1 MKKILSL
8 MLASILVAASLTA
21 CGGQSTDKSTTNAD
35 STTQNSEI
43 QSTEG
48 TDSQGTNYTV
58 GICQLMVH
66 ESLDKATQGFM
77 DALTETVEAAGNT
90 VEFDTQ
96 VAGEA
101 NLCTTVVNTFTAK
114 QVDLIM
120 ANATPALLAAA
131 NATTTIPV
139 LGTSVTDYTDT
150 FAGNIPSNVS
160 GTSDAVP
167 FDEQA
172 KMMIETLGLAA
183 GDQVGVLY
191 CTNESNSLI
200 QYEAVKAL
208 FEAEGIVVKA
218 YTFSETTELQAI
230 ATSMANECKA
240 VYVPSDNT
248 VAANDAIVGTI
259 CTEKNV
265 PIYTSYGGAVC
276 YASLSIDYYELG
288 VETGKMAAQ
297 VLMGEKSVSDIEVT
311 TLTPSVVYNEE
322 LCAQLGIEVP
332 AE

>member
-1 MKKILSL
+1 MKKIVSL
-8 MLASILVAASLTA
+8 VLCAVLLVVLCFSLTGCSKNDA
-21 CGGQSTDKSTTNAD
+21 YK
-35 STTQNSEI
+35 I
-43 QSTEG
+43 
-48 TDSQGTNYTV
+48 

-66 ESLDKATQGFM
+66 DSLDKATQGFI
-77 DALTETVEAAGNT
+77 DAVNAKMEAAGKK

-96 VAGEA
+96 VAGDA
-101 NLCTTVVNTFTAK
+101 NLCSTVINTFTAK
-114 QVDLIM
+114 RVDLIM

-131 NATTTIPV
+131 NATTSIPV

-150 FAGNIPSNVS
+150 FAGKIPVNVS

-172 KMMIETLGLAA
+172 QMMIDTLGLAT

-208 FEAEGIVVKA
+208 FEAKGIVVKA
-218 YTFSETTELQAI
+218 YTFSETTELQAVT
-230 ATSMANECKA
+230 TSMANECKA

-248 VAANDAIVGTI
+248 VASNDAIVGTI

-276 YASLSIDYYELG
+276 YASLSIDYYQLG
-288 VETGKMAAQ
+288 YETGLMAAEILLNGKKPADFA
-297 VLMGEKSVSDIEVT
+297 VK
-311 TLTPSVVYNEE
+311 TLTPTVTYNKE
-322 LCAQLGIEVP
+322 LCNQLGIAVP
-332 AE
+332 AN

>member
-1 MKKILSL
+1 MKKIVSL
-8 MLASILVAASLTA
+8 VLCAVLLVVLCFSLTGCSKNDA
-21 CGGQSTDKSTTNAD
+21 YKF
-35 STTQNSEI
+35 
-43 QSTEG
+43 
-48 TDSQGTNYTV
+48 

-66 ESLDKATQGFM
+66 DSLDKATQGFI
-77 DALTETVEAAGNT
+77 DAVNAKMEAAGKK

-96 VAGEA
+96 VAGDA
-101 NLCTTVVNTFTAK
+101 NLCSTVINTFTAK
-114 QVDLIM
+114 RVDLIM

-131 NATTTIPV
+131 NATTSIPV

-150 FAGNIPSNVS
+150 FAGKIPVNVS

-172 KMMIETLGLAA
+172 QMMIDTLGLAT

-208 FEAEGIVVKA
+208 FEAKGIVVKA
-218 YTFSETTELQAI
+218 YTFSETTELQAVT
-230 ATSMANECKA
+230 TSMANECKA

-248 VAANDAIVGTI
+248 VASNDAIVGTI

-276 YASLSIDYYELG
+276 YASLSIDYYQLG
-288 VETGKMAAQ
+288 YETGLMAAEI
-297 VLMGEKSVSDIEVT
+297 LLNGKKPADFSVK
-311 TLTPSVVYNEE
+311 TLTPTVTYNKE
-322 LCAQLGIEVP
+322 LCNQLGIAVP
-332 AE
+332 AN